1 MHAESATLP
10 RRQTAGLPLIDA
22 DAADIT
28 VPVADP
34 KAGPTSAVLTTTN
47 TMATSMMIRHRL
59 FLLIT
64 VNIA

>member
-1 MHAESATLP
+1 
-10 RRQTAGLPLIDA
+10 LPLIDA